1 MTDFRSKPPQ
11 DQRARTSGIGKRINL
26 ESPLAGRI
34 ATNRQG
40 AAISGGTTLTRMG
53 IGHLGPIYYYS
64 RKRSPYIYY
73 EMADGSYYCAAGPV
87 PVLHIHSE
95 RA

>member
-1 MTDFRSKPPQ
+1 MHALAEHTHLGTNMTSEGGYIIK
-11 DQRARTSGIGKRINL
+11 AI
-26 ESPLAGRI
+26 AGRI

-40 AAISGGTTLTRMG
+40 AAINGGTTLTRMG
-53 IGHLGPIYYYS
+53 IGHLGPIYYYF

-73 EMADGSYYCAAGPV
+73 EMADGSCYCVAGPV
-87 PVLHIHSE
+87 SVLHIHSE